1 MEQKFLSKIEMYY
14 KMPASEDGHLI
25 GDERDNMRKFSNTKK
40 ITISAMFLGL
50 ALVLP
55 FLTGQIKQIGN
66 MLCPMHIPVLLCG
79 FLCGGPW
86 GLVVGFVAPIL
97 RSMIFGMPMMFPSA
111 VCMAFE
117 LGTYGI
123 VSGSLHNAFNKKKW
137 MVYPTLLVAMIA
149 GRIVWGVVMLI
160 CMGFDTAKFGFSA
173 FASGAV
179 LTAIPGIIIQLILI
193 PAIVMT
199 IEKNGDSKTV
209 SKGK

>member
-1 MEQKFLSKIEMYY
+1 MSKF
-14 KMPASEDGHLI
+14 
-25 GDERDNMRKFSNTKK
+25 NNTKK

-149 GRIVWGVVMLI
+149 GRIVWGVAMLI

>member
-1 MEQKFLSKIEMYY
+1 
-14 KMPASEDGHLI
+14 
-25 GDERDNMRKFSNTKK
+25 
-40 ITISAMFLGL
+40 
-50 ALVLP
+50 
-55 FLTGQIKQIGN
+55 
-66 MLCPMHIPVLLCG
+66 MHIPVLLCG

-86 GLVVGFVAPIL
+86 GLVVGFIAPIL
-97 RSMIFGMPMMFPSA
+97 RSIIFGMPMMFPSA

-193 PAIVMT
+193 PVIVMA
-199 IEKNGDSKTV
+199 IEKNKDSNLVWKEP
-209 SKGK
+209 

>member
-1 MEQKFLSKIEMYY
+1 MEQKFLSKKRKSM
-14 KMPASEDGHLI
+14 S
-25 GDERDNMRKFSNTKK
+25 KFSNTKK

-97 RSMIFGMPMMFPSA
+97 RSIIFGMPMMFPSA

-137 MVYPTLLVAMIA
+137 MVYPTLFVAMIA
-149 GRIVWGVVMLI
+149 GRIVWGVAMLI
-160 CMGFDTAKFGFSA
+160 CMGFDTAKFGFPA